1 MTNKYIPFLFL
12 SFFLLCFS
20 RQPIM
25 AVNNSDYELITYPT
39 EDNGVIEASFFKGGE
54 RNLAVIFAHGAIF
67 NKESWYF
74 LAEKLQT
81 KGISSLSIDFRGYGN
96 SKKGTTNK
104 RSLDILGA
112 VDYLKSK
119 GFNNIAIVGGSMGG
133 AAVLSAL
140 DTKTDSVIKKVV
152 LLAPAGGVGIASK
165 SIKKLII
172 VSKDEGLFKRVNTIY
187 NETTQ
192 PKKLKVYP
200 GSYHAQHM
208 FKADYKNELI
218 KLIVAFLSTS
228 E

>member
-1 MTNKYIPFLFL
+1 MINKYIVILFFSLFL
-12 SFFLLCFS
+12 MSFTTQS
-20 RQPIM
+20 IM
-25 AVNNSDYELITYPT
+25 ATSDGFELITYPT
-39 EDNGVIEASFFKGGE
+39 EDNGVIEASFFKGTD

-74 LAEKLQT
+74 LAEKLQD
-81 KGISSLSIDFRGYGN
+81 KGIASLSIDFRGYGN

-112 VDYLKSK
+112 VDYLKNK

-140 DTKTDSVIKKVV
+140 DTKTDNVIKKVV
-152 LLAPAGGVGIASK
+152 LLAPAGGAGIAST

-172 VSKDEGLFKRVNTIY
+172 VSKDEGLYKRVNAIY
-187 NETTQ
+187 NETAQ
-192 PKKLKVYP
+192 PKELKVYP

-208 FKADYKNELI
+208 FKADYSNELTN
-218 KLIVAFLSTS
+218 LIIDFLNTS

>member
-1 MTNKYIPFLFL
+1 MINKCIVILFFSIFLM
-12 SFFLLCFS
+12 SFTTQS
-20 RQPIM
+20 IM
-25 AVNNSDYELITYPT
+25 ATSDGFELITYPT
-39 EDNGVIEASFFKGGE
+39 EDNGVIEASFFKGTD

-74 LAEKLQT
+74 LAEKLQG
-81 KGISSLSIDFRGYGN
+81 KGIASLSIDFRGYGN

-119 GFNNIAIVGGSMGG
+119 GFKNIAIVGGSMGG

-140 DTKTDSVIKKVV
+140 DTKTDSIIKKVV
-152 LLAPAGGVGIASK
+152 LLAPAGGAGITST

-172 VSKDEGLFKRVNTIY
+172 VSKDEGLYKRVNAIY
-187 NETTQ
+187 NETAQ
-192 PKKLKVYP
+192 PKELKVYP

-208 FKADYKNELI
+208 FKADYSNELI
-218 KLIVAFLSTS
+218 SLIIDFLNPS